1 MKTFTV
7 KFDTVDNAASFVK
20 SIEDFDSHFDLI
32 YGKYVVDAQSILG
45 VMTMNL
51 RNKIDLRI
59 MERNDE
65 MDQIIEAITPY
76 IAA

>member
-32 YGKYVVDAQSILG
+32 YGKYVGDAQSILG

-51 RNKIDLRI
+51 RKAVDLRV
-59 MERNDE
+59 MERNGE
-65 MDQIIEAITPY
+65 MEQIIEAITPY

>member
-20 SIEDFDSHFDLI
+20 SIEDFDSHFYLI
-32 YGKYVVDAQSILG
+32 YGKYMVDAQSILG

>member
-32 YGKYVVDAQSILG
+32 YGKYMVDAQSILG

-59 MERNDE
+59 MERNDV